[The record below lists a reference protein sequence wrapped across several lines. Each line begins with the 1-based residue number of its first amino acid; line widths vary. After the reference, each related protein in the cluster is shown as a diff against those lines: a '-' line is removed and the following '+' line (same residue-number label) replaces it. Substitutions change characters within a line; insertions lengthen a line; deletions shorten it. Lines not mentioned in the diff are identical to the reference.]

1 MRIKNKPN
9 VSLFR
14 IIVLEHTFIKTF
26 FIDLQI
32 TFISHLAPVV
42 GFTIQHNLSKTIAD
56 QIIQHECA
64 RLDENHQQALQ
75 QLQHLA

>member
-1 MRIKNKPN
+1 MRIKNKLS

-32 TFISHLAPVV
+32 TFTSHFTPIV
-42 GFTIQHNLSKTIAD
+42 GFAIKHDLP
-56 QIIQHECA
+56 
-64 RLDENHQQALQ
+64 
-75 QLQHLA
+75 